1 MVRSFGFPRAFAA
14 FLPVLLLTF
23 STVATQAQE
32 LSALPAQEISS
43 AAAQPQSSSTTS
55 SSRSSTN
62 VTPDPADLEVSWRK
76 MPARF
81 LHDEKDMWLFPVKL
95 GKGKNWIPTAIV
107 VGGTA
112 VFIKEDPPLER
123 KVRQTD
129 IFSEYNK
136 VLKSSVSGGIIAVV
150 PVGFYAVS
158 LLRHD
163 SYGQG
168 TALLAGEAVAND
180 AILMVVL
187 KAITRRARP
196 SEFPPNGAYNDT
208 FFATHNSFLG
218 KGSSFPSGHAMM
230 AFSVADVF
238 AQRYRHHK
246 WVPYVAYTLATAIS
260 FSRVTTGAH
269 FSSDVFIGAATG
281 FAISHFDVMRH

>member
-1 MVRSFGFPRAFAA
+1 MVRRSGCSRLATLSILGIA
-14 FLPVLLLTF
+14 LIF
-23 STVATQAQE
+23 SPAPTR
-32 LSALPAQEISS
+32 AQEISS
-43 AAAQPQSSSTTS
+43 DAPAQPQSSNSTY
-55 SSRSSTN
+55 SRMSHSAIA
-62 VTPDPADLEVSWRK
+62 PEDLDVSWRK

-81 LHDEKDMWLFPVKL
+81 LHDQKDMWLFPTKL
-95 GKGKNWIPTAIV
+95 GERKAWITTAIV

-112 VFIKEDPPLER
+112 VFVKEDPPLER

-136 VLKSSVSGGIIAVV
+136 VLKSSISGGLITVV
-150 PVGFYAVS
+150 PVGFYALS
-158 LLRHD
+158 LIRHD

-180 AILMVVL
+180 AVLMIVL

-208 FFATHNSFLG
+208 FFATHNSVLG

-269 FSSDVFIGAATG
+269 FPSDVFIGAATG
-281 FAISHFDVMRH
+281 FAIAHFDVLRH